1 MSDIDPALIKQ
12 QAFGSPKPAAAGA
25 TEAAQ
30 HGNALGTSPND
41 DLTGT
46 DNKIEVL
53 QDSEDPSPR
62 RRKLTEPKQSV
73 DQAIEDGRS
82 LAEIEALQEEWNAY
96 NRQEVFRRLAEQKKA
111 LAERIKDERR
121 KYAEQLLAIA
131 DEYGVTIADARDIF
145 RAALKRKFPDRA
157 KGDAK

>member
-1 MSDIDPALIKQ
+1 
-12 QAFGSPKPAAAGA
+12 
-25 TEAAQ
+25 
-30 HGNALGTSPND
+30 
-41 DLTGT
+41 
-46 DNKIEVL
+46 
-53 QDSEDPSPR
+53 
-62 RRKLTEPKQSV
+62 
-73 DQAIEDGRS
+73 
-82 LAEIEALQEEWNAY
+82 
-96 NRQEVFRRLAEQKKA
+96 VFRRLAEQKKA